1 MRDRGIFV
9 PPSPRSRCS
18 VDWDSI
24 LYGDDDSGGGGGTS
38 DLIGHIIDQAAHL
51 TNTALL
57 SDANPVNTAILTNTP
72 ISTPQYAV
80 GTSNSMVAWVVAG
93 LAIFG
98 GLAFVALDRR

>member
-9 PPSPRSRCS
+9 VPSPRKCS
-18 VDWDSI
+18 VDWDNI
-24 LYGDDDSGGGGGTS
+24 LYGDDSGGGGGGTS
-38 DLIGHIIDQAAHL
+38 DLISHIIDQAAHL

-57 SDANPVNTAILTNTP
+57 QDANPVNTAILTNTP

-98 GLAFVALDRR
+98 GLFFVALESKK